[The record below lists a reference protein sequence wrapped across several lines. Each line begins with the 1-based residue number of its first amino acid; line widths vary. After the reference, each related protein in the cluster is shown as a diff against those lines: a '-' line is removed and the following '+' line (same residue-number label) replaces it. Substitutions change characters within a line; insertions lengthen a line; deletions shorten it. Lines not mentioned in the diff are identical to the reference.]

1 MYKKLSIIIPVYNEE
16 KTILPILDLIDKV
29 EVDLEKEI
37 IIIDDASS
45 DGTNKLL
52 DQLDKNKYKVFFKE
66 KNSGKGSSVK
76 IGLLLAT
83 GDVLLIQDADLEYD
97 PQDYKNLLQP
107 ILDGKADVVF
117 GSRFQ
122 GNKPHRTLYFW
133 HYLGNK
139 FLTFFSNMFTGL
151 NLSDMEVCY
160 KVFKKEV
167 METFVYKLKSK
178 RFGIEPE
185 LTTYVSRG
193 NWRVYE
199 VGISYNGRTY
209 QEGKKI
215 NWKDGISAFWSII
228 KFGVSVRKSRK

>member
-16 KTILPILDLIDKV
+16 KTILPILELIDKV
-29 EVDLEKEI
+29 ELDLEKEI
-37 IIIDDASS
+37 IIVDDASR
-45 DGTNKLL
+45 DGTPELL
-52 DQLDKNKYKVFFKE
+52 SQLNKNKYQVFFKE

-76 IGLLLAT
+76 IGLLVAT
-83 GDVLLIQDADLEYD
+83 GDILLIQDADLEYD
-97 PQDYKNLLQP
+97 PRDYKILLQP
-107 ILDGKADVVF
+107 ILEGKADVVF

-122 GNKPHRTLYFW
+122 GDKPHRILYFW
-133 HYLGNK
+133 HYLGNR

-167 METFVYKLKSK
+167 IETFVYKLKSK

-185 LTTYVSRG
+185 LTTYVGRG
-193 NWRVYE
+193 GWRVYE
-199 VGISYNGRTY
+199 AGISYSGRTY

-215 NWKDGISAFWSII
+215 NWKDGISACWSIVR
-228 KFGVSVRKSRK
+228 FGFSIRKSNK